1 MFNLFKSNKQDKND
15 KKLKLDFYPY
25 SDMTPVIHPMKKE
38 YLLIRELIQIAER
51 YSNKGFKDIELTLL
65 RKASKNINDYC
76 DGQEEVKSVDIC
88 QCSNDDWKDFKMKQ
102 QVICG
107 SCDKPVSA

>member
-1 MFNLFKSNKQDKND
+1 MHQWIKREFK
-15 KKLKLDFYPY
+15 P
-25 SDMTPVIHPMKKE
+25 PHPPMKKE
-38 YLLIRELIQIAER
+38 YLLIRELIEIAER

-65 RKASKNINDYC
+65 RKASKNINYYC
-76 DGQEEVKSVDIC
+76 DVQEEVKSVDIC
-88 QCSNDDWKDFKMKQ
+88 QCSNDDWKGFKMKQ